1 MLPLCSAALL
11 RSSSHEGREQKDDL
25 DKENDVRAPA
35 EEHVT
40 LVEVLEVTSS
50 FEEFKAAIKAAAR
63 RLEAEGV
70 EALVTLQFYADPGS
84 TEAGAILTFSNG
96 VMEHIAMISG
106 WEEFERFLATVRPV
120 DVRVYGKL
128 SAEAEAWVR
137 QFGVV
142 SRTFEDHVA
151 GFVRYPP

>member
-1 MLPLCSAALL
+1 MEVRALENRFLDYSPGRRFVLLPMPSAALAVIL
-11 RSSSHEGREQKDDL
+11 VAWVRRAEDSAMRSPPTEQF
-25 DKENDVRAPA
+25 
-35 EEHVT
+35 T
-40 LVEVLEVTSS
+40 L
-50 FEEFKAAIKAAAR
+50 
-63 RLEAEGV
+63 V

-151 GFVRYPP
+151 GFVR